1 MQLSDPAAG
10 MVASTE
16 RASHSRS
23 GFQATDW
30 AFIVVVVAAYISLLV
45 QPGLAFAPSELTLLL
60 GLGLLYVGVGTYV
73 FNVYIFSSS
82 LKIRALYFVFQLALS
97 TGILLLGE
105 LEGALWLLWLPLI
118 SHSAVLLRRW
128 GIVAVCGAVLMLFGV
143 LIGIPNGWQAGVSAA
158 LSFSP
163 GVVFVVIFTQV
174 TLNESRAR
182 TEVERLA
189 RDLQSAHEEL
199 ARYAVQVEELA
210 TAKERNRLAREIHD
224 SLGHYLTAINIQLE
238 AARAVQVDS
247 PEQLSG
253 VLERAQAL
261 TKEGLQEVRRSVAA
275 LRASPLEGK
284 SLPLLL
290 ETLVEDFR
298 ASGIT
303 AACTITGA
311 PRPLPPAFELALY
324 RAAQEALTNVRKHA
338 QAQRASVTLTYAADS
353 VHLRVEDDGIGSAE
367 HAGGFGL
374 VGLRERVQLLG
385 GVLEISSAPGA
396 GFALDITLQESPP

>member
-338 QAQRASVTLTYAADS
+338 QAQRALVTLTYAADS